1 MAKKG
6 QKNKNEDKN
15 IFALDKSNYI
25 LMAIGFAIIIIG
37 FILMSGG
44 RNDDP
49 NVFNEAMFSTRRL
62 TIAPIT
68 ILIGFIVEFYAIFK
82 TPKSPEEKSAN

>member
-6 QKNKNEDKN
+6 QKNTNEDKN

-44 RNDDP
+44 RNNDP